1 MYIMSILSLFKKTT
15 TNKKTEMGE
24 QIVIKCKAKEVQN
37 IAHSILFEIK
47 KRDWSSDTFIT
58 ILSQRI
64 EEENEVLT
72 KTLGQIGS
80 SEFTEEMAAKDAIFD
95 RDFICLEQF
104 VEANLYM
111 RDKGVAANAR
121 KVWNVFAAN
130 DLKLY
135 IQSYESQ
142 ISSFNTLIKELDSD
156 ELKPLLDSLVGVS
169 DCLDLVKSSAKE
181 LAETY
186 LRMQKISDEQ
196 SELIAPLSQQKI
208 IREIINNDL
217 LPYLNVMANVNKEVY
232 GDIKQVVV
240 GYIEDLNQKINS
252 RTTYSKN

>member
-1 MYIMSILSLFKKTT
+1 
-15 TNKKTEMGE
+15 MGE

-37 IAHSILFEIK
+37 IAQNILLEIK
-47 KRDWSSDTFIT
+47 KRDLASDTFIT

-64 EEENEVLT
+64 EEENELLT
-72 KTLGQIGS
+72 KTLRQIGS
-80 SEFTEEMAAKDAIFD
+80 SDFTEEMAAKDAIFD

-111 RDKGVAANAR
+111 RDKELAANAR
-121 KVWNVFAAN
+121 KVWNVFTAN

-142 ISSFNTLIKELDSD
+142 ILSFNSLMKQLDSD
-156 ELKPLLDSLVGVS
+156 EIKPLIKSLVGVS

-181 LAETY
+181 VAETY
-186 LRMQKISDEQ
+186 SRMQRISDEQ
-196 SELIAPLSQQKI
+196 MELIAPLAQQKI

-217 LPYLNVMANVNKEVY
+217 LPYLKVMANVNKKVY

>member
-1 MYIMSILSLFKKTT
+1 
-15 TNKKTEMGE
+15 MGE

-37 IAHSILFEIK
+37 IAQNILLEIK
-47 KRDWSSDTFIT
+47 KRDLASDTFIT

-64 EEENEVLT
+64 EEENELLT

-80 SEFTEEMAAKDAIFD
+80 SDFTVEMAAKDAVFD

-111 RDKGVAANAR
+111 RDKEIAANAR

-142 ISSFNTLIKELDSD
+142 ISSFNSLIKELDSD
-156 ELKPLLDSLVGVS
+156 EIKPLLKSLVGVS

-181 LAETY
+181 VAETY
-186 LRMQKISDEQ
+186 SRMQRISDEQ
-196 SELIAPLSQQKI
+196 MELIAPLAQQKI

-232 GDIKQVVV
+232 GDIKQVVDAYV
-240 GYIEDLNQKINS
+240 GDLNQKINS
-252 RTTYSKN
+252 RTTCPTN

>member
-1 MYIMSILSLFKKTT
+1 
-15 TNKKTEMGE
+15 MGE

-37 IAHSILFEIK
+37 IAQNILLEIK
-47 KRDWSSDTFIT
+47 KRDLASDTFIT

-64 EEENEVLT
+64 EEENELLT

-80 SEFTEEMAAKDAIFD
+80 SDFTVEMAAKDAVFD

-111 RDKGVAANAR
+111 RDKEIAANAR

-142 ISSFNTLIKELDSD
+142 ISSFNSLIKELDSD
-156 ELKPLLDSLVGVS
+156 EIKPLLKSLVGVS
-169 DCLDLVKSSAKE
+169 DCLDLVKLSAKE
-181 LAETY
+181 VAETY
-186 LRMQKISDEQ
+186 MRMHRISDEQ
-196 SELIAPLSQQKI
+196 MESIAPLAQQKI

-232 GDIKQVVV
+232 GDIKQVVDAYV
-240 GYIEDLNQKINS
+240 GDLNQKINS
-252 RTTYSKN
+252 RTTCPTN